1 MKAKFIM
8 LLHLFGLD
16 VLLLGLVE
24 KLVNGLVKK
33 LDACL
38 IATRSTINRINEKRA
53 ALKALKPQK
62 SDNA

>member
-24 KLVNGLVKK
+24 RFLNALSKK
-33 LDACL
+33 LGEWK
-38 IATRSTINRINEKRA
+38 IAAEASLARCRHCNGELTDE
-53 ALKALKPQK
+53 
-62 SDNA
+62 

>member
-24 KLVNGLVKK
+24 RFLNALSKK
-33 LDACL
+33 LGEWK
-38 IATRSTINRINEKRA
+38 IAGEASLARCGHCNGELTGE
-53 ALKALKPQK
+53 
-62 SDNA
+62 